1 MSPDAIGPTRS
12 VAGSAGVPTYFGGIG
27 EPATLAALDEAG
39 LSVERAET
47 VDEDEGARVVQLLRI
62 TAIKAA
68 A

>member
-1 MSPDAIGPTRS
+1 M
-12 VAGSAGVPTYFGGIG
+12 YFGGIG